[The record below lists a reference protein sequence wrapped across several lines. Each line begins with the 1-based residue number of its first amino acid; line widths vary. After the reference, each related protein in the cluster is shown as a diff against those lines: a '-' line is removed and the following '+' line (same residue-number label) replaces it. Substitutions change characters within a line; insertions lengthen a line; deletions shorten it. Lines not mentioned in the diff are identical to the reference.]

1 MANYISSTRTNYF
14 HVTDAEAFKDLMKHC
29 TAEDEIQVFEEPDGN
44 GETMYAFGTYGLFQ
58 GYCEDNEDDSDMEY
72 AFDDFVDRLQ
82 QLLRPDDACVIYN
95 AGWEKLRYVGGGV
108 TIITKDKV
116 KSIGL
121 IDIAVKKARELL
133 DDPAWETKNDY

>member
-14 HVTDAEAFKDLMKHC
+14 HVTNSEAFKDLMKHC

-44 GETMYAFGTYGLFQ
+44 GETTYAFGTYGLFQ
-58 GYCEDNEDDSDMEY
+58 GYCEDDEGDSDMEY

-82 QLLRPDDACVIYN
+82 QLLRPDDACIIYN
-95 AGWEKLRYVGGGV
+95 AGWEKLRYVGGGT

-116 KSIGL
+116 ESIGL